1 MQKGIDI
8 YIRKILYPIR
18 YIFLG
23 YGSYLSQTLL
33 YYQPILGLDCA
44 NPLQPFFG
52 FAFRAFYGTA
62 PCRQRFENLRV
73 WAELFMS
80 PSAQP
85 MRLPS
90 GVMKGAIF
98 LPEKSLPASNV
109 RIGEDIVPHQ
119 FEDPTSMM
127 S

>member
-23 YGSYLSQTLL
+23 YGSYLSLTLL

-98 LPEKSLPASNV
+98 YRKSRFRRVMYASA
-109 RIGEDIVPHQ
+109 RISYPISSRIQPV
-119 FEDPTSMM
+119 
-127 S
+127 

>member
-80 PSAQP
+80 PSARP

-98 LPEKSLPASNV
+98 YRKSRFRRVMYASA
-109 RIGEDIVPHQ
+109 RISY
-119 FEDPTSMM
+119 PTS
-127 S
+127 SRIQPV